1 MEKVFNY
8 ILIYMSYGVNY
19 FLIVEG
25 NGFKNNDKDILLLCG
40 YYNFDKK
47 YIYIYILI
55 IMLYVIFFFLVKC
68 VYL

>member
-47 YIYIYILI
+47 YMYILF
-55 IMLYVIFFFLVKC
+55 IMLYVIFIFLVKC

>member
-19 FLIVEG
+19 FLIVES

-55 IMLYVIFFFLVKC
+55 IMLYVIFFF
-68 VYL
+68 

>member
-1 MEKVFNY
+1 MRSDLEKVFNY

-47 YIYIYILI
+47 YI
-55 IMLYVIFFFLVKC
+55 
-68 VYL
+68 